1 MPEWC
6 PQCNAMLSPGL
17 ELCPRCGRSLE
28 KKEGTS
34 IFERKDYIA
43 WTLYALGIV
52 LIPLILIILIS
63 VICVNTGKDLI

>member
-1 MPEWC
+1 
-6 PQCNAMLSPGL
+6 MLSPGL

-34 IFERKDYIA
+34 IFERKDYIV